1 MFNIINTWE
10 ALLSILLIT
19 QIVILAVGT
28 FEYIQLKRRFIY
40 IINKLMNCDEII
52 DQLLIQDVPATTEA
66 DKEPAPEI
74 DQKRARLAAII
85 SGGRAQHYLG
95 KQVTMQQLDEMKISE
110 VEKLYHRY
118 EIRLGSDMTKTIG
131 SAALQMYTLVAGTF
145 LPIPPENRPKL
156 MFDLEE
162 DPFVGHAL
170 TTVCCELY
178 HRYGMYLAP
187 LSAVLTTV
195 KHCEFKDKN
204 NYIYKDDVDTDR
216 RDDSDGACPSDE
228 ATTERP

>member
-1 MFNIINTWE
+1 MWE

-19 QIVILAVGT
+19 QIIILAVGT
-28 FEYIQLKRRFIY
+28 FEYIKLKRRFIY
-40 IINKLMNCDEII
+40 IIKTLFMNCDEII
-52 DQLLIQDVPATTEA
+52 DQLLIQDAPATTT
-66 DKEPAPEI
+66 EPAAAPET

-95 KQVTMQQLDEMKISE
+95 KQVTMQQLDEMKMSE

-118 EIRLGSDMTKTIG
+118 EMRLGSDMTKTIG
-131 SAALQMYTLVAGTF
+131 SAALQMYTLAAGTF

-170 TTVCCELY
+170 TTICCELY

-195 KHCEFKDKN
+195 KHCEFKHKN
-204 NYIYKDDVDTDR
+204 TSIYKDDIDT
-216 RDDSDGACPSDE
+216 RDDSDGACGSDE
-228 ATTERP
+228 STTERP